1 MARKK
6 AGPNEAELLS
16 RPAIR
21 VDVFPVLCHTVV
33 TGIIFTMSFASFTGD
48 ITTKAF
54 LCSMKDNA
62 VMDAEPV
69 LLITEDN
76 DDHFLLTK
84 KYLEQKGIT
93 KRIVRFTDG
102 RSLLDFFAAIEAFDL
117 PLQGTYVL
125 LLDIDIPKVTGT
137 DVLRRIRRS
146 TRLKDLPVI
155 ILTAVADRRTIDR
168 CYQLGCSAFFTKPLQ
183 GNDLVDVL
191 KSLSIHLPAGPT
203 S

>member
-1 MARKK
+1 MAQKK
-6 AGPNEAELLS
+6 VSPNEAELLS

-33 TGIIFTMSFASFTGD
+33 TGIIFTMSFASYTGD

-54 LCSMKDNA
+54 LYSMKDNA

-69 LLITEDN
+69 LLIAEDN

-84 KYLEQKGIT
+84 RYLEQKGIT
-93 KRIVRFTDG
+93 ERIVRFTDG

-125 LLDIDIPKVTGT
+125 LLDIDIPQVTGT
-137 DVLRRIRRS
+137 DVLRQIRQS
-146 TRLKDLPVI
+146 TRLKHLPVI
-155 ILTAVADRRTIDR
+155 MLTAFADRQTIDC
-168 CYQLGCSAFFTKPLQ
+168 CYSLGCAACFTKPLQ
-183 GNDLVDVL
+183 GDEFIDTL
-191 KSLSIHLPAGPT
+191 KNLSIHLPAGPT